1 MKKKAMAGIFFLT
14 GLAILAMAGGIPFS
28 EAQAAR
34 IKDIAAISG
43 VRDNH
48 LLGYGMVVGLAGTG
62 DDVKNGFTKESLSN
76 LLDRHGL
83 TMKAREIKADNVA
96 AVMVTASLPP
106 FAKIGAKVDVM
117 VSSIGDAKSLQGG
130 TLLMTAL
137 KGTDGQ
143 VYAVAQGPIVLG
155 GFSAGGQSG
164 SVTKNHPSVGRIPN
178 GGAVEKELQH
188 DFAQKKSLT
197 INLYRDDFTTARKLE
212 SVINAAVK
220 DVQAQQVDS
229 CSVNVRITSPPPGGI
244 MEIVSLIENLDLPVD
259 APAVVV
265 MNEKTGTVVMGES
278 VRISTVAVAH
288 GNLTIQIKETANVS
302 QPLPFAPQPG
312 RRRRSTARQ
321 SEGGDHH
328 GPRRPD
334 GGYDGYG
341 CGGHRR
347 EESTGDRPLRGYDPG
362 SRQGFERHWCDPA
375 RSDHDHADDQGSRR
389 PPGAAEDHVTV
400 IKQVCRCDESE
411 ESDGYFKDRKR
422 GKGGRG
428 DEIADGDIRRSA
440 PG

>member
-1 MKKKAMAGIFFLT
+1 MALLILGENAMKKKAMAGIFFLT

-76 LLDRHGL
+76 MLDRHGL

-106 FAKIGAKVDVM
+106 FAKIGAKVDVI

-302 QPLPFAPQPG
+302 QPLPFAPQPPIG
-312 RRRRSTARQ
+312 SPPAKKK
-321 SEGGDHH
+321 GGTIVA
-328 GPRRPD
+328 P
-334 GGYDGYG
+334 GGQTVVTTDT
-341 CGGHRR
+341 
-347 EESTGDRPLRGYDPG
+347 EV
-362 SRQGFERHWCDPA
+362 
-375 RSDHDHADDQGSRR
+375 
-389 PPGAAEDHVTV
+389 GAAEEKSQLVIVPYGVTIQDLV
-400 IKQVCRCDESE
+400 KALNAIGVTPRDLITIMQTIKEAGALQAQL
-411 ESDGYFKDRKR
+411 K
-422 GKGGRG
+422 
-428 DEIADGDIRRSA
+428 IM
-440 PG
+440 

>member
-14 GLAILAMAGGIPFS
+14 GLAILAMAGGTPFS

-106 FAKIGAKVDVM
+106 FAKIGAKVDVI

-302 QPLPFAPQPG
+302 QPLPFAPQPPVG
-312 RRRRSTARQ
+312 SPPAKKK
-321 SEGGDHH
+321 GGTIVA
-328 GPRRPD
+328 P
-334 GGYDGYG
+334 GGQTVVTTDT
-341 CGGHRR
+341 
-347 EESTGDRPLRGYDPG
+347 EV
-362 SRQGFERHWCDPA
+362 
-375 RSDHDHADDQGSRR
+375 
-389 PPGAAEDHVTV
+389 GAAEEKSQLVIVPYGVTIQDLV
-400 IKQVCRCDESE
+400 KALNAIGVTPRDLITIMQTIKEAGALQAQL
-411 ESDGYFKDRKR
+411 K
-422 GKGGRG
+422 
-428 DEIADGDIRRSA
+428 IM
-440 PG
+440 